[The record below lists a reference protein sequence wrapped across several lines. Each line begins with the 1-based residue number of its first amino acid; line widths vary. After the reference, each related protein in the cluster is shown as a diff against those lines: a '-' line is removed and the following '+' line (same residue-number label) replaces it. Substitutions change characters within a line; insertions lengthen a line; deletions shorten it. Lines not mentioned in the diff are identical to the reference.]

1 MCVCFCSYHC
11 SSCRSVITIVVVKKA
26 TKKVGAKDLW
36 RHFSSCRA
44 AHSPTSLSFMLA
56 AAAIPWKGAHA
67 RAYFSFRYMLT
78 FLSSFLS
85 LSFSRFHLFFPF
97 LNPSTGLRFF
107 FVISSSLRF
116 PYAPYASSA
125 HRRSLASLFSVA
137 SNVLHHGNLTD
148 VDRSDDD
155 DAHSL
160 PPTLLPHQQQ
170 PPLLA

>member
-1 MCVCFCSYHC
+1 MCFCSYHC

-107 FVISSSLRF
+107 LSFPVAYASHMRRMRRQPTVARSLRC
-116 PYAPYASSA
+116 
-125 HRRSLASLFSVA
+125 SV
-137 SNVLHHGNLTD
+137 LRQTFFIMGI
-148 VDRSDDD
+148 
-155 DAHSL
+155 
-160 PPTLLPHQQQ
+160 
-170 PPLLA
+170 